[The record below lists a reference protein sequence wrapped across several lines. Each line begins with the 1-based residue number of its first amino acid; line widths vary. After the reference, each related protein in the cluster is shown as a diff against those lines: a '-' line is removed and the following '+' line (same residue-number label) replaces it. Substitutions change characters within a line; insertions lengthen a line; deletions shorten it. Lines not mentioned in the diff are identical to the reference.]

1 LPTSNEN
8 FFIEKRWALLAI
20 LLGTTL
26 GFISAIICIAWNL
39 IIFGFNIMYIVSPLL
54 AGVVETII
62 ARKKYGKSTG
72 AISAL
77 FTFFLINGYGWFG
90 PGLIFPKEPV
100 TLSLITIIAIIL
112 TIQAAF
118 PIFVNHILFVVVPGI
133 FTRIIRVLVRTPSEM
148 ILKPLETE
156 GKEIDRQADEIFP
169 DELTVPLVSIP
180 DVNGE
185 KIKSYVGLVVGESI
199 TQEKE
204 PEERLLKILKII
216 EPAQLEDMNLGE
228 ARKGAISRMLENAE
242 SMGANAVV
250 EVLIDYVSMGGL
262 QGSVTIVTAT
272 GTAVI
277 VGEGQIMKKVSKGR
291 ENVSEEVSVPI
302 LDGEIVHKVNENV
315 SGGGENIAKKDEKI
329 NGNISHIVS
338 IDDLSSETDL
348 LPDEQSDQ
356 LISDFELS
364 TRDEFGEE
372 LEKRFS
378 NVLKDLED
386 IGKSYEVGREYTN
399 RKINPREDITKLVNK
414 SEYEGMIVMKIKE
427 EIVGKEVVDVN
438 ALVIGKV
445 RDVEVNFETKTLE
458 AFIVGGGGF
467 LEGLGSSKNDIRI
480 PQDMVI
486 AIGDKILVKTENQS
500 I

>member
-1 LPTSNEN
+1 MPISNKN

-20 LLGTTL
+20 FLGTAL
-26 GFISAIICIAWNL
+26 GFFSAIICIAWNL
-39 IIFGFNIMYIVSPLL
+39 VIFGFNIMYIVSPLL
-54 AGVVETII
+54 AGVVETTI
-62 ARKKYGKSTG
+62 AIKKYGKSTG

-77 FTFFLINGYGWFG
+77 LTFFLINGYGWFG
-90 PGLIFPKEPV
+90 PGWIFPKEPV

-133 FTRIIRVLVRTPSEM
+133 FTKIIRVLVRTPTEM

-156 GKEIDRQADEIFP
+156 PNQIDRQIDDFFL
-169 DELTVPLVSIP
+169 DELTIPLVSVP
-180 DVNGE
+180 NVNGE
-185 KIKSYVGLVVGESI
+185 KIKSYIGLVVGESI
-199 TQEKE
+199 TQEEE
-204 PEERLLKILKII
+204 PEERLLKILKMI
-216 EPAQLEDMNLGE
+216 EPVQLDDMNLGE

-277 VGEGQIMKKVSKGR
+277 VEDGGIKKKIPKVS
-291 ENVSEEVSVPI
+291 EN
-302 LDGEIVHKVNENV
+302 D
-315 SGGGENIAKKDEKI
+315 SGGGESIRGTDEKL
-329 NGNISHIVS
+329 NGSHIAS
-338 IDDLSSETDL
+338 TDESSETGL
-348 LPDEQSDQ
+348 FLDESDD

-364 TRDEFGEE
+364 TKDEFGEE
-372 LEKRFS
+372 LEKRFI
-378 NVLKDLED
+378 NVSKDLNGID
-386 IGKSYEVGREYTN
+386 KIFAVAGEYTN
-399 RKINPREDITKLVNK
+399 TKINTRENILK
-414 SEYEGMIVMKIKE
+414 SVHKYGYEGMSVMKIKE
-427 EIVGKEVVDVN
+427 EIIGKEVVDVN

-445 RDVEVNFETKTLE
+445 RDVEVNFQTKTME

-467 LEGLGSSKNDIRI
+467 LESLGSSKNDII
-480 PQDMVI
+480 VPENMVI